1 MLGGTKLLCLSSLK
15 FHCKCSQPLNLN
27 ILQYFKSKRQMITK
41 NVILFFFWEEKVR
54 VGDVTPTLL
63 ERIWAWRDT
72 LKTKSRSK
80 IRSHT
85 HSLQFT
91 SWFTSYSNRERKR
104 GCHHTNK
111 IMICGKDKKVRYLER
126 IDNMT
131 TLNMHNPTFKRNMIS
146 IL

>member
-1 MLGGTKLLCLSSLK
+1 M
-15 FHCKCSQPLNLN
+15 
-27 ILQYFKSKRQMITK
+27 
-41 NVILFFFWEEKVR
+41 LFFFWEEKVR

-146 IL
+146 ILYFYSSVKNRTIYFSKCINWKYLPSIIQPKRYIVLI